1 MWDIDRTLLYGG
13 GVAAQAWKSAFTAVT
28 GVDWRDTPNF
38 GGRTD
43 LDICTEVFATH
54 GVTTCTPERF
64 FERYVAE
71 VLTLTHLF
79 AEQGA
84 VLPGVREVLARLGD
98 RADVV
103 QTLVTGNVP
112 QVAAAKVTA
121 FGLAAAF
128 DAEIGGYGTEDSV
141 RATLVRRCRERAEAK
156 YGEVFSPVV
165 IGDTANDVAAAL
177 ANGAR
182 AIGVATGGTTMAE
195 LALAGAHAVLPDLSE
210 VDAVVAVI
218 TA

>member
-1 MWDIDRTLLYGG
+1 MWDIDRTLVNGG
-13 GVAAQAWKSAFTAVT
+13 GVAGLAWQSAFTEVT
-28 GVDWRDTPNF
+28 GVAWRETPIF

-54 GVTTCTPERF
+54 GVTTCTPEVF

-71 VLTLTHLF
+71 VLTRSHLF
-79 AEQGA
+79 AEQGL
-84 VLPGVREVLARLGD
+84 VLPGVREVLDRLGD
-98 RADVV
+98 RDDVV

-112 QVAAAKVTA
+112 QVAAAKVAA
-121 FGLAAAF
+121 FGLADAF
-128 DAEIGGYGTEDSV
+128 DAEIGGYGIEDSV

-156 YGEVFSPVV
+156 YGEVFTTVV

-177 ANGAR
+177 ANDAR
-182 AIGVATGGTTMAE
+182 AIGVATGGTSMAE
-195 LALAGAHAVLPDLSE
+195 LARAGAHAVLPDLSD
-210 VDAVVAVI
+210 VDAAVALI